1 MSDNSSGDKTE
12 KPSPQKLRKA
22 REEGQVTRSRDWA
35 TAVGILVSLKAFVLM
50 VPGYLEDF
58 RSLFRLILVPLEG
71 QGALHNAWSNVFYE
85 VALLFGRMVLPL
97 AVVPLLVVLASLY
110 PGGWVLSFK
119 NVMPKG
125 SRLNPLSFAGR
136 LASAKHWS
144 DFAVSLLKC
153 GLVIAV
159 LWHVSTTSVAAYLQ
173 LQSQTFDQAL
183 VHGAGLML
191 DGVMA
196 MVVVF
201 ILFAVIDVPLQTFLF
216 TQQQRM
222 TKQEV
227 KEEHKSAEG
236 RPEVRQR
243 IRQIQQ
249 QISKRSVRK
258 TVPTADVVIVNPEH
272 YAVALKYDEDRAEAP
287 FLVAKGVDEMALY
300 IRQVARESGVEVVPL
315 PPLARAIYNTSQV
328 NQQIPAPLYKAVAL
342 VLRYVMQIRAFQAGT
357 RKAAPVL
364 PDDLEIPARLSEVK
378 A

>member
-35 TAVGILVSLKAFVLM
+35 TAVGIVVSLKAFVLM

-71 QGALHNAWSNVFYE
+71 QGALHNAWSNVFYD

-159 LWHVSTTSVAAYLQ
+159 LWHVSTSSVAAYLQ

-300 IRQVARESGVEVVPL
+300 IRQVARESGIEVVPL

-364 PDDLEIPARLSEVK
+364 PDDLEIPAPLSEVK

>member
-35 TAVGILVSLKAFVLM
+35 TAVGIVVSLKAFVLM

-71 QGALHNAWSNVFYE
+71 QGALHNAWSNVFYD

-159 LWHVSTTSVAAYLQ
+159 LWHVSTSSVAAYLQ

-191 DGVMA
+191 DGVVA

-222 TKQEV
+222 TKQEM

-300 IRQVARESGVEVVPL
+300 IRQVARESGIEVVPL

-364 PDDLEIPARLSEVK
+364 PDDLEIPAPLSEVK

>member
-35 TAVGILVSLKAFVLM
+35 TAVGILVSLKAFLLM

-71 QGALHNAWSNVFYE
+71 QGALHNAWSNVFYD

-110 PGGWVLSFK
+110 PGGWVFSFK
-119 NVMPKG
+119 NLMPKG

-136 LASAKHWS
+136 LASGKHWS

-159 LWHVSTTSVAAYLQ
+159 LWHVSTSSVAAYLQ

-201 ILFAVIDVPLQTFLF
+201 ILFAVIDVPLQSFFF
-216 TQQQRM
+216 TKQQRM

-258 TVPTADVVIVNPEH
+258 TVPGADVVIVNPEH

-364 PDDLEIPARLSEVK
+364 PDDLEIPAQLSEVK

>member
-1 MSDNSSGDKTE
+1 MSGNSTGDKTE
-12 KPSPQKLRKA
+12 KPSAQKLRKA
-22 REEGQVTRSRDWA
+22 REEGQVNRSRDWA
-35 TAVGILVSLKAFVLM
+35 TAVGILVSLKAFLLM

-58 RSLFRLILVPLEG
+58 RSLFRMVVVPLDG
-71 QGALHNAWSNVFYE
+71 QGTMGNVWSNVFYD

-110 PGGWVLSFK
+110 PGGWVFSLK
-119 NVMPKG
+119 NLMPKP
-125 SRLNPLSFAGR
+125 SRLSPLGFAGR
-136 LASAKHWS
+136 LASGKHWS

-153 GLVIAV
+153 SLVIAV
-159 LWHVSTTSVAAYLQ
+159 LWHVSTSSVAAYLQ

-201 ILFAVIDVPLQTFLF
+201 ILFAVIDVPLQSFFF

-249 QISKRSVRK
+249 QIAKRSVRK

-300 IRQVARESGVEVVPL
+300 IRQVARESGIEVVPL

-364 PDDLEIPARLSEVK
+364 PDDLEIPAQLSEVK